1 MHSLET
7 MQKLNQKAADAA
19 KAKQQQPTTPAQA
32 K

>member
-7 MQKLNQKAADAA
+7 MRRLNQKATDDA
-19 KAKQQQPTTPAQA
+19 KAKQQQPTTPAPA